1 MNGLKLLQNPAKGG
15 RAGGAL
21 LLGKHGVIGLGELD
35 SELAL
40 AETVDQPGQGH
51 DEGEGFD
58 PLGLFNKDAAG
69 EGEGVFEEANAALDV
84 LQATT
89 GLQIC
94 HNDVV

>member
-1 MNGLKLLQNPAKGG
+1 
-15 RAGGAL
+15 
-21 LLGKHGVIGLGELD
+21 
-35 SELAL
+35 
-40 AETVDQPGQGH
+40 
-51 DEGEGFD
+51 
-58 PLGLFNKDAAG
+58 LGLFNKDAAG